1 MPRPWLVGVHRRTN
15 EDIKE
20 RLGLEQIYSLIMSKT
35 WPYKTQSDFY
45 HKRDR
50 ALMALL
56 FLTAGRIS
64 EVLSLTKE
72 QFDFEADRNF
82 VVIRNMILVKRLK
95 TRKGKPVRH
104 RTAPI
109 RDEVPLPLRGPLS
122 RFTDL
127 VKKYLFLIR
136 KPKEKLFKFKRHR
149 AWQIV
154 NYTTGNWCHWFRSQA
169 ESYYGKYVFN
179 IPFALRDF
187 VGVSD
192 IESLGP
198 YVKTQWKDYQ
208 NKLLGKN
215 QETLSAQSGYFFF
228 IKMPE
233 TYRITPIQC

>member
-1 MPRPWLVGVHRRTN
+1 MPQPWLLDVKRRTN

-20 RLGLEQIYSLIMSKT
+20 RLGIRQIYDLITSNK
-35 WPYKTQSDFY
+35 WPYRTQLDFY
-45 HKRDR
+45 HQRDK

-64 EVLSLTKE
+64 EVLSLKKE

-82 VVIRNMILVKRLK
+82 IVIRNMILVKRLK

-122 RFTDL
+122 RFTNL
-127 VKKYLFLIR
+127 VQNYLNLIEDS
-136 KPKEKLFKFKRHR
+136 KEKLFKFQRHR

-154 NYTTGNWCHWFRSQA
+154 NYVTGQWCHWFRSQA
-169 ESYYGKYVFN
+169 ESYYGKYVFTT
-179 IPFALRDF
+179 PFALRDF

-198 YVKTQWKDYQ
+198 YVKTQWRDYQ
-208 NKLLGKN
+208 NKLLG
-215 QETLSAQSGYFFF
+215 QT
-228 IKMPE
+228 
-233 TYRITPIQC
+233 